1 MGITTPLL
9 HADNLFSSNAYSSN
23 APADTLEGEAHD
35 DEFLAVEQAYQ
46 LNVELEQN
54 QLLLIWQIAD
64 AYYLYGHRFKFQ
76 LLNNDQPIP
85 INPQLPKGKKKFDD
99 YFGEVEVFYHQ
110 ALVSIPLPA
119 QSDEESLQLEVSSQG
134 CADAGL
140 CYPPY
145 KQRFDIDRKKLIAT
159 EISHT
164 ESPQRSNIVTP
175 GANIDGNDTG
185 NNTSNGTDKISDS
198 DEPSLLYIL
207 LLAAIGGAI
216 LNLMPCVF
224 PVLTLKVLSFTG
236 QDPAQAHTR
245 THGLVYTAGVVLS
258 FIAVASILLLLKATG
273 EAIGW
278 GFHLQSPW
286 FVAALTYLF
295 FVMGLALSG
304 MLELGSRFMGV
315 GGAMAAQG
323 GYTGTFFTGVL
334 ATVVAS
340 PCTAPFMGTALGYA
354 MTQPPVI
361 ALSVFAAL
369 GFGMAF
375 PFLLLSE
382 IPSLTR
388 FMPKPGAWMD
398 SFKRFMAFP
407 LYATCVWLLWVIGN
421 QTGSSGMAIVLLG
434 CLLIALAIY
443 LWHESASKHRWQV
456 LKNIT
461 SLIATVAAL
470 MMLASPFLQPR
481 SQAMTAPE
489 NAQWQTYSATT
500 LQDLQNSGQ
509 AVFINVTADWCITCL
524 LNERTT
530 LSTDEIEQAFKNNNI
545 HYLKADWTKHDP
557 AITDLLHQY
566 ERSGIPLYLL
576 YPPGKPQQAIILPQI
591 LTKNIIL
598 QALENM

>member
-1 MGITTPLL
+1 MNSQTL
-9 HADNLFSSNAYSSN
+9 HASGLFAQPSYASNF
-23 APADTLEGEAHD
+23 PADTLSETAQE
-35 DEFLAVEQAYQ
+35 DEFLPVEQAYQ
-46 LNVELEQN
+46 LNVELEQD
-54 QLLLIWQIAD
+54 QVHLIWQIAD
-64 AYYLYGHRFKFQ
+64 AYYLYGHQFKFK
-76 LLNNDQPIP
+76 LLDKGQALPITP
-85 INPQLPKGKKKFDD
+85 LLPRGKKKFDD

-110 ALVSIPLPA
+110 VLVSIPLPSEYKSNSS
-119 QSDEESLQLEVSSQG
+119 QLQLEVSSQG

-145 KQRFDIDRKKLIAT
+145 KQRFNIDRMQLIAT
-159 EISHT
+159 EIADTDKLPRQNS
-164 ESPQRSNIVTP
+164 EL
-175 GANIDGNDTG
+175 TG
-185 NNTSNGTDKISDS
+185 NKNNSKQ
-198 DEPSLLYIL
+198 DETSLLYIL
-207 LLAAIGGAI
+207 LLAAMGGAI

-236 QDPAQAHTR
+236 KDPAQAHTR
-245 THGLVYTAGVVLS
+245 AHGLVYTAGVVLS
-258 FIAVASILLLLKATG
+258 FVAVAALLLLLKASG

-304 MLELGSRFMGV
+304 MLELGSRFMGL
-315 GGAMAAQG
+315 GGAMASQS

-369 GFGMAF
+369 GFGMAL
-375 PFLLLSE
+375 PFLILSE

-407 LYATCVWLLWVIGN
+407 LYATCIWLLWVIGN
-421 QTGSSGMAIVLLG
+421 QTGSAGMALVLLG

-443 LWHESASKHRWQV
+443 LWHENVNKHRWQV
-456 LKNIT
+456 IKNIT
-461 SLIATVAAL
+461 SLAATLAAL
-470 MMLASPFLQPR
+470 MLLASPFLQPKTE
-481 SQAMTAPE
+481 ALNAPE
-489 NAQWQTYSATT
+489 DADWQSYSAAS
-500 LQDLQNSGQ
+500 LQQLLDADQ

-530 LSTDEIEQAFKNNNI
+530 LSTAVIKQAFQEHNI

-557 AITDLLHQY
+557 AITALLDRY
-566 ERSGIPLYLL
+566 GRSGIPLYLL
-576 YPPGKPQQAIILPQI
+576 YSQSKPQDAIILPQI
-591 LTKNIIL
+591 LTKDIIL
-598 QALENM
+598 EALETL

>member
-1 MGITTPLL
+1 MGISTQSLR
-9 HADNLFSSNAYSSN
+9 ADNVFASNTYSSDFPTDALTAGAQN
-23 APADTLEGEAHD
+23 G
-35 DEFLAVEQAYQ
+35 EFLPVEQAYQ
-46 LNVELEQN
+46 LNVELEQD
-54 QLLLIWQIAD
+54 QLLLIWQIAET
-64 AYYLYGHRFKFQ
+64 YYLYGHRFKFQ
-76 LLNNDQPIP
+76 LLSNGEPLPIS
-85 INPQLPKGKKKFDD
+85 PQLPKGKKKFDD

-110 ALVSIPLPA
+110 AQVSIPLPP
-119 QSDEESLQLEVSSQG
+119 QSDREKLQLEVSSQG

-145 KQRFDIDRKKLIAT
+145 QQHFDIDRQQLIAT
-159 EISHT
+159 EISPTDAPKH
-164 ESPQRSNIVTP
+164 SSP
-175 GANIDGNDTG
+175 GAD
-185 NNTSNGTDKISDS
+185 NNTSNSDNNS
-198 DEPSLLYIL
+198 PDDTNLLYIL
-207 LLAAIGGAI
+207 LLAAMGGVI

-236 QDPAQAHTR
+236 KDPAQAHTR

-258 FIAVASILLLLKATG
+258 FVAIASILLLLKATG

-304 MLELGSRFMGV
+304 MLELGSRFMGL
-315 GGAMAAQG
+315 GGTMATQG
-323 GYTGTFFTGVL
+323 GYAGTFFTGVL

-354 MTQPPVI
+354 MTQPPAI

-369 GFGMAF
+369 GFGMAS
-375 PFLLLSE
+375 PFLILSE

-434 CLLIALAIY
+434 CLLLTLAIY
-443 LWHESASKHRWQV
+443 LWHENAQKHRWQV
-456 LKNIT
+456 LKNMT
-461 SLIATVAAL
+461 SLAATVAAL
-470 MMLASPFLQPR
+470 MMLASPFLQPQ
-481 SQAMTAPE
+481 SLAMTASE
-489 NAQWQTYSATT
+489 HADWQAYSANT
-500 LQDLQNSGQ
+500 LQDLQDSEQ

-530 LSTDEIEQAFKNNNI
+530 LSTDEIKQAFKNNDI

-557 AITDLLHQY
+557 AITALLQEY
-566 ERSGIPLYLL
+566 DRTGIPLYLL
-576 YPPGKPQQAIILPQI
+576 YPPGESQRAIILPQI
-591 LTKNIIL
+591 LTKEIIL
-598 QALENM
+598 EALEDI